1 MLKIAILAAVLAAG
15 GLGVSK
21 CTINNTSAASAA
33 ASEIVR

>member
-21 CTINNTSAASAA
+21 CTINNTSSSIPAV
-33 ASEIVR
+33 SEIVR